1 MMNSL
6 LTTNLDR
13 QRGFTLIELL
23 MVIALI
29 ASITLF
35 SIRIYQQQALN
46 FKVDRT
52 ALQMQAW
59 LEAAKAFYADCGAW
73 PGTLDGT
80 YDSIAQLT
88 GFNSDKSPVVTCN
101 GKDSQKRQGV
111 RYIIDMSKNP
121 WGQSYTLQLPNPNDP
136 ESPSTL
142 FQVSTQISDEVKY
155 YEQILQRIAGRLP
168 NSTVMNDQVAAGI
181 SPPTGVG
188 GGNGSGGNNLII
200 SIKEVKSGDQI
211 AKPGAPNGP
220 PACPTGTEPKIY
232 LSMKQFRNINGCY
245 SNQIDCIG
253 SQFSSAQ
260 ITIDDSNA
268 NFWRPLLSVYMPYT
282 SDLQNPYS
290 GPDNIMTATITCEP
304 IVSLEKKHA
313 ASLPFTF

>member
-1 MMNSL
+1 MNALS
-6 LTTNLDR
+6 TKKFAE

-35 SIRIYQQQALN
+35 SIGIYQQQALN
-46 FKVDRT
+46 FKIDRT

-73 PGTLDGT
+73 PGTADGT

-88 GFNSDKSPVVTCN
+88 GFDSDKNSVITCN
-101 GKDSQKRQGV
+101 GKDLQKRQGV
-111 RYIIDMSKNP
+111 RYIMDMSKNP
-121 WGQSYTLQLPNPNDP
+121 WDKSYILKLPNPNDP

-142 FQVSTQISDEVKY
+142 FQVSTEISDEVKY

-168 NSTVMNDQVAAGI
+168 NSTVINNQVSAGI
-181 SPPTGVG
+181 SPPTGIG

-211 AKPGAPNGP
+211 AKPGSPNGP
-220 PACPTGTEPKIY
+220 AACPSGTEPKIY
-232 LSMKQFRNINGCY
+232 LSMKQFRNISGCY

-282 SDLQNPYS
+282 PNLQNPYS
-290 GPDNIMTATITCEP
+290 GSDNIMTATITCEP
-304 IVSLEKKHA
+304 TMSLEKKHA